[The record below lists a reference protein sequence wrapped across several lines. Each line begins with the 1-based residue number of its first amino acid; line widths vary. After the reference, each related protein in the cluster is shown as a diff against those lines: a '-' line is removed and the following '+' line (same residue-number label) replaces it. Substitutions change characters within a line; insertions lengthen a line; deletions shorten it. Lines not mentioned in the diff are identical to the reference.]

1 MIILPKFKKKESQE
15 DLLPEELSE
24 MIESAVDTPEK
35 PKEDE
40 KKDEDEFNPNGM
52 EMVVDRVEHGLV
64 GSLMINND
72 NTNKPLFKNG
82 DIVHFRTPSRL
93 QKKDIVLYK
102 NHDEYYIRRIIKFKD
117 DDIYVAGD
125 NEKAYHIIRKEE
137 IIGKAIG
144 RQRKKKFLSFSFTK
158 NTKTKF
164 YDFRKVNLAK
174 FRLGNRVLDYE
185 QEVDNDVYENALLL
199 SETTQAQQQQAE
211 KPKYIIDIDLDSDL
225 ADFLNPDDL
234 VLELKR
240 EQQNAEQAD
249 EETEEEVIYEEVED
263 PEYAEEEVTEEV
275 QEEKD
280 EDQESDY
287 ESGKIHLVDE
297 AEEIDI

>member
-35 PKEDE
+35 PKEPE
-40 KKDEDEFNPNGM
+40 KKDEDDEFNPNGM

-82 DIVHFRTPSRL
+82 DIVHFRSPSRL

-102 NHDEYYIRRIIKFKD
+102 NHDEYYIRRIIKFKE

-125 NEKAYHIIRKEE
+125 NEKAYHVIRKEE

-158 NTKTKF
+158 NYKTKF

-174 FRLGNRVLDYE
+174 FRLGNRILDYE

-199 SETTQAQQQQAE
+199 SETTQAQQQVE

-240 EQQNAEQAD
+240 EQQAVEQTGD
-249 EETEEEVIYEEVED
+249 EDEEEVVYEEVEE
-263 PEYAEEEVTEEV
+263 PEYDESEEDKEETL
-275 QEEKD
+275 ESE
-280 EDQESDY
+280 ESDY

>member
-1 MIILPKFKKKESQE
+1 MPKFKKKESQE
-15 DLLPEELSE
+15 DLLPDELSE

-35 PKEDE
+35 PKEPE
-40 KKDEDEFNPNGM
+40 KTEEEDEFNPNGM
-52 EMVVDRVEHGLV
+52 TMVVDRVEHGLV

-72 NTNKPLFKNG
+72 DSNKPLFKNG
-82 DIVHFRTPSRL
+82 DIVHFRSPSRL

-137 IIGKAIG
+137 IVGKAIG

-174 FRLGNRVLDYE
+174 FRLGNRILDYE
-185 QEVDNDVYENALLL
+185 QEVDNDAYENALLL
-199 SETTQAQQQQAE
+199 SENVQAQQQAE

-234 VLELKR
+234 VTEFKR
-240 EQQNAEQAD
+240 EQAAQQQVD
-249 EETEEEVIYEEVED
+249 EESDEEVIYEEVEEE
-263 PEYAEEEVTEEV
+263 PEYAEAEDEIVEEEES
-275 QEEKD
+275 EEP
-280 EDQESDY
+280 QESDY
-287 ESGKIHLVDE
+287 ETGKIHLVDE

>member
-1 MIILPKFKKKESQE
+1 MPKFKKKESQE
-15 DLLPEELSE
+15 DLLPDELSE

-35 PKEDE
+35 PKEPE
-40 KKDEDEFNPNGM
+40 KNEEEDEFNPNGM
-52 EMVVDRVEHGLV
+52 TMVVDRVEHGLV

-72 NTNKPLFKNG
+72 DTNKPLFKNG
-82 DIVHFRTPSRL
+82 DIVHFRSPSRL

-125 NEKAYHIIRKEE
+125 NEKAYHVIRKEE
-137 IIGKAIG
+137 IVGKAIG

-174 FRLGNRVLDYE
+174 FRLGNRILDYE
-185 QEVDNDVYENALLL
+185 QEVDNDAYENALLL
-199 SETTQAQQQQAE
+199 SENVQAQQQAE

-234 VLELKR
+234 VTEFKR
-240 EQQNAEQAD
+240 EQAAQQQVD
-249 EETEEEVIYEEVED
+249 EESDEEVIDEEVEEE
-263 PEYAEEEVTEEV
+263 PEYAEAEEEIVEGEES
-275 QEEKD
+275 EEP
-280 EDQESDY
+280 QESDY
-287 ESGKIHLVDE
+287 ENGKIHLVDE
-297 AEEIDI
+297 TEEIDI

>member
-1 MIILPKFKKKESQE
+1 MPKFKKKESQE

-35 PKEDE
+35 QKEDE
-40 KKDEDEFNPNGM
+40 KKEEDEFNPNGM

-72 NTNKPLFKNG
+72 TTNKPLFKNG
-82 DIVHFRTPSRL
+82 DIVHFRSPSRL

-102 NHDEYYIRRIIKFKD
+102 NHDEYYIRRIIKFKE

-125 NEKAYHIIRKEE
+125 NEKAYHVIRKED

-158 NTKTKF
+158 NSKTKF
-164 YDFRKVNLAK
+164 YDFRKVNLAR
-174 FRLGNRVLDYE
+174 FRLGNRILDYE

-199 SETTQAQQQQAE
+199 SENAQAQQQQAE

-240 EQQNAEQAD
+240 EQQTVEQD
-249 EETEEEVIYEEVED
+249 EQSEEEVVYEEVEEE
-263 PEYAEEEVTEEV
+263 PEYAEEEV
-275 QEEKD
+275 QEEEESD
-280 EDQESDY
+280 EPQESDY